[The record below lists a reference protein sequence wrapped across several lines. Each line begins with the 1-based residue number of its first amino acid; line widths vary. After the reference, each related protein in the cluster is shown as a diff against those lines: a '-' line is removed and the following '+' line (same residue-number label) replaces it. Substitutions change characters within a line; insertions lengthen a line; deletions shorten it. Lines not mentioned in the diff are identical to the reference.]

1 MTLMWDPS
9 GRILTQTAAE
19 AVRVDAPP
27 RAKQYKHVAQGSDL
41 MAVFRDQYTPW
52 DFSLHTEG
60 LDVEQHVGAL
70 LLRLP
75 LSGEAGKEGAQLDGG
90 RASLEEVEAC
100 LAEFES
106 AARSLLFLRRVQV
119 SRCAHL
125 SLCSASHPW
134 FPALHLTYGPLD
146 VQEISVRHFRHSPA
160 APVALSVAAQEAD
173 TPLLGP
179 VGQPEA
185 DTLSARSTAPSP
197 EPAAPAST
205 LCMEVS
211 WHASECS
218 LDHTLPRLDPFPNK
232 GGVPRAASGGLPGLG
247 KQLLSGLGRIAGQG
261 PHGPPTHGSHLA
273 LLELRV
279 AGEGRKVS

>member
-75 LSGEAGKEGAQLDGG
+75 LSGKAGKAGAQLDGG

-119 SRCAHL
+119 SRRAHL
-125 SLCSASHPW
+125 CASARHLTCGPGCAGDQRPPLPPQPLGSSGLVGCSA
-134 FPALHLTYGPLD
+134 
-146 VQEISVRHFRHSPA
+146 
-160 APVALSVAAQEAD
+160 
-173 TPLLGP
+173 
-179 VGQPEA
+179 
-185 DTLSARSTAPSP
+185 
-197 EPAAPAST
+197 
-205 LCMEVS
+205 
-211 WHASECS
+211 
-218 LDHTLPRLDPFPNK
+218 
-232 GGVPRAASGGLPGLG
+232 GG
-247 KQLLSGLGRIAGQG
+247 
-261 PHGPPTHGSHLA
+261 
-273 LLELRV
+273 
-279 AGEGRKVS
+279 

>member
-119 SRCAHL
+119 SRRAHL
-125 SLCSASHPW
+125 CVPLLDISPV
-134 FPALHLTYGPLD
+134 GLD
-146 VQEISVRHFRHSPA
+146 VQEISVRHFRHSPS